1 MRPVS
6 EPRDFIDAL
15 RRVTTAA
22 RVADL
27 DGLDLRKEI
36 ATLAAIADRVE
47 GVAVEEPRM
56 QASLTSAD
64 LTERYAMAMVAGQE
78 GRAERAHDIAMR
90 ALREAPNEVAE
101 TPFGSTFV
109 DRAIATCAAASSTAT
124 PRERLR

>member
-27 DGLDLRKEI
+27 DGLDLREEI
-36 ATLAAIADRVE
+36 ATLVAIAERVE
-47 GVAVEEPRM
+47 GAAVDEPRM

-78 GRAERAHDIAMR
+78 GRAE
-90 ALREAPNEVAE
+90 
-101 TPFGSTFV
+101 
-109 DRAIATCAAASSTAT
+109 
-124 PRERLR
+124 